1 MARASSARICTA
13 SPSWSSIAFEYNDS
27 IWSLLHS
34 SGSETRWLSRPSA
47 RIESKSATVIP
58 SCCHGKARSSN
69 ALKYESSHEMLWLEI
84 FFKKLIGNLKYF
96 LWVAVFVAGRESILR
111 QMLKGRLMD
120 FKRVTASLWVNL
132 VFTHRSYLNKKSSSG
147 WEQLTIK
154 NSINYRNWDTHPV
167 GYAFSVSRKS
177 ALSGRRESL
186 NSALDVNIR

>member
-13 SPSWSSIAFEYNDS
+13 STSWSSIAFEYNDS
-27 IWSLLHS
+27 IWSLWHS

-69 ALKYESSHEMLWLEI
+69 ALRYEASHKMLWLEI
-84 FFKKLIGNLKYF
+84 FLKKLIDNLKYF

-111 QMLKGRLMD
+111 HMLKGRLMD

-154 NSINYRNWDTHPV
+154 NSINYRDWDTHPV
-167 GYAFSVSRKS
+167 WNAFSVSRKS